1 MVLGSSHLIRHVMW
15 VFSAA
20 VDGLKFNAIA
30 DPLYRNLRNST
41 LSARG
46 GELGP
51 DPAPRMLFVFPDL

>member
-1 MVLGSSHLIRHVMW
+1 MTC

-20 VDGLKFNAIA
+20 VAGLKFNAIA
-30 DPLYRNLRNST
+30 DLLYRNLRNST